1 MEIFGSNDSTDSNDS
16 ENKETREIELELTN
30 YASPKS
36 TKKWPKDVEEQL
48 KAIEKNCSRMAQMN
62 REEFLRLSQLIK
74 YFKIPIIFF
83 SGINSIFSLMLSS
96 YISQT
101 SASIVSCI
109 ISFIVSLISSIEL
122 YLGLLKRIDT
132 TLTSYKDFY
141 LLSMKINNEIR
152 LNPENRT
159 VDGQKFLLECL
170 LHYKQLFMSAEVTWK
185 NYDDL
190 LITPA
195 EKKSKFSRIMKNPML
210 IMP

>member
-1 MEIFGSNDSTDSNDS
+1 MEEIFGLNDSNDS
-16 ENKETREIELELTN
+16 ESKETREIELM
-30 YASPKS
+30 YSPKS
-36 TKKWPKDVEEQL
+36 TKKWPKDVEDQL
-48 KAIEKNCSRMAQMN
+48 KAIEKNCSRLAQMN
-62 REEFLRLSQLIK
+62 KEEFLRLSQLIK

-83 SGINSIFSLMLSS
+83 SGINSIFSLTLSS
-96 YISQT
+96 YTTQK
-101 SASIVSCI
+101 SASIISCV

-141 LLSMKINNEIR
+141 LLSMKINNEVR

-170 LHYKQLFMSAEVTWK
+170 LHYKQLFMTAEVTWK

-190 LITPA
+190 LVTSI
-195 EKKSKFSRIMKNPML
+195 EKKSKLSRIMKNPML

>member
-1 MEIFGSNDSTDSNDS
+1 MEEIFGSNSTNLNDS
-16 ENKETREIELELTN
+16 ENKEKELELTN

-36 TKKWPKDVEEQL
+36 TKKWPKDVEDQL
-48 KAIEKNCSRMAQMN
+48 KAIEKNCSRLAQMN

-83 SGINSIFSLMLSS
+83 SGINSIFSLTLSS
-96 YISQT
+96 YISQK
-101 SASIVSCI
+101 SASIVSCV

-141 LLSMKINNEIR
+141 LLSMKINNEVR

-159 VDGQKFLLECL
+159 VDGHKFLLECL
-170 LHYKQLFMSAEVTWK
+170 LHYKQLFISAEVTWK

-190 LITPA
+190 LVTSI
-195 EKKSKFSRIMKNPML
+195 EKKSKLSRIMKNPML

>member
-1 MEIFGSNDSTDSNDS
+1 MEIFGSFQSNESNESD
-16 ENKETREIELELTN
+16 ENRDQELTN
-30 YASPKS
+30 YVTS
-36 TKKWPKDVEEQL
+36 KKWPTDVEDQL
-48 KAIEKNCSRMAQMN
+48 KAIEKNCSRLAQMN

-141 LLSMKINNEIR
+141 LLSVKINNEIR

-159 VDGQKFLLECL
+159 VDGNKFLLECL
-170 LHYKQLFMSAEVTWK
+170 LHYKQLFMTAEVTWK
-185 NYDDL
+185 SYDDL
-190 LITPA
+190 LITNI
-195 EKKSKFSRIMKNPML
+195 EKKSKLSRIMKNPML

>member
-1 MEIFGSNDSTDSNDS
+1 MEEIFGSDSLDETK
-16 ENKETREIELELTN
+16 ETRETREIEVI
-30 YASPKS
+30 YSPKS
-36 TKKWPKDVEEQL
+36 TKKWPKDVEDQL
-48 KAIEKNCSRMAQMN
+48 KAIEKNCSRLAQMN

-83 SGINSIFSLMLSS
+83 SGINSIFSLTLSS
-96 YISQT
+96 YINQK

-159 VDGQKFLLECL
+159 VDGHKFLLECL
-170 LHYKQLFMSAEVTWK
+170 MHYKQLFMSAEVTWK
-185 NYDDL
+185 IYDDL
-190 LITPA
+190 LVTNI
-195 EKKSKFSRIMKNPML
+195 EKKSKLSRIMKNPML